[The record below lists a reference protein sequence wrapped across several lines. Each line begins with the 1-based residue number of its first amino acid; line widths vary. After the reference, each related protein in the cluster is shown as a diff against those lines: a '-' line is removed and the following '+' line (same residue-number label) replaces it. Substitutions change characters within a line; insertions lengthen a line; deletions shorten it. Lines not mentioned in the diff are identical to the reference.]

1 MEYTL
6 LSNLLEQT
14 HLRKRAD
21 SGWKKEAWNSV
32 IEAIQE
38 EPGVQMTEGR

>member
-14 HLRKRAD
+14 HLGKRAD
-21 SGWKKEAWNSV
+21 SGWKEEAWNSV
-32 IEAIQE
+32 VEAIQE